1 MEEHESN
8 EIMQPQGGMK
18 ITIPETNIA
27 FDNVQGN
34 LIFRPLIFTGEVLV
48 SREGNNLWNHS
59 YPDFIPYTH

>member
-48 SREGNNLWNHS
+48 SRRVNNL
-59 YPDFIPYTH
+59 